1 MINFLK
7 ARNPRI
13 SPRMGNTGGR
23 GRKLPDDPTRV
34 TDTSRKPT
42 TARESTRVT
51 DTSRESTGV
60 TREPTGVTREYTGV
74 TREYTGVTRE
84 PTGVRDTN
92 IVTLLYA
99 TNELGRA

>member
-34 TDTSRKPT
+34 TGTSRKPT
-42 TARESTRVT
+42 RARESTRVT
-51 DTSRESTGV
+51 DTSRESTRV
-60 TREPTGVTREYTGV
+60 TREPTR
-74 TREYTGVTRE
+74 
-84 PTGVRDTN
+84 VRDTN